1 MGSIRHI
8 EQNTRQLRETHKTY
22 VTQDTRKKGSK
33 ERQISRSFS
42 LVCEIGSVEGEKIEK
57 LFLQLHHH
65 IIKQQASKSKT
76 INYIMSS
83 VQFHMSDAVQ
93 RGAEHGMRIGMEAAM
108 KSVLEEVVNK
118 LSEKYEFDAEEA
130 MEFLGVVTFKKP
142 KKSKKVQL
150 PWCGMVILNCCQ
162 ALKVNKGLHS
172 QCLNDK
178 VEEGEFC
185 KSCQKDADKNGGTP
199 SKGTASA
206 RIDPDYTDAKGKA
219 PVNYGNY
226 MKKEGIT
233 REAAEAE
240 AAKWGVTIPEEQ
252 FLVVDTKKGRK
263 KKDASSDT
271 ETEDTA
277 SEAGSVSEPET
288 EETASEAG
296 SVSEPETDETA
307 SDTGSISE
315 PEEPVEQ
322 EPVEQEPV
330 EQEQEQEPVEQEPVE
345 QEPVEQ
351 EPVEQEPVEDD
362 TTSETETASDTETK
376 PKAKTKSKARGPKHF
391 TGTRDEWNAMNKDEQ
406 NEWKKQNPSPAEAEK
421 AEKAR
426 VAAEKK
432 AAKQDTKN
440 ADKKAVKQDTKNA
453 DKKAGKK
460 AAKQETTKAKA

>member
-1 MGSIRHI
+1 
-8 EQNTRQLRETHKTY
+8 
-22 VTQDTRKKGSK
+22 
-33 ERQISRSFS
+33 
-42 LVCEIGSVEGEKIEK
+42 
-57 LFLQLHHH
+57 
-65 IIKQQASKSKT
+65 
-76 INYIMSS
+76 MSS

-322 EPVEQEPV
+322 EPEEQEPEEQEPV

-345 QEPVEQ
+345 
-351 EPVEQEPVEDD
+351 DD
-362 TTSETETASDTETK
+362 TTSETGTASETETASDTETK

-421 AEKAR
+421 AEKAEKAR

-440 ADKKAVKQDTKNA
+440 VDKKAVKQDTKNA

>member
-1 MGSIRHI
+1 
-8 EQNTRQLRETHKTY
+8 
-22 VTQDTRKKGSK
+22 
-33 ERQISRSFS
+33 
-42 LVCEIGSVEGEKIEK
+42 
-57 LFLQLHHH
+57 
-65 IIKQQASKSKT
+65 
-76 INYIMSS
+76 MSS

-130 MEFLGVVTFKKP
+130 MEVLGVVTFKKP

-150 PWCGMVILNCCQ
+150 PWCGMVIPNCCQ

-322 EPVEQEPV
+322 EPVEQE
-330 EQEQEQEPVEQEPVE
+330 
-345 QEPVEQ
+345 
-351 EPVEQEPVEDD
+351 DD
-362 TTSETETASDTETK
+362 TTSETGTASETETASDTETK

-432 AAKQDTKN
+432 AEKKAAKQETKN
-440 ADKKAVKQDTKNA
+440 ADKKAG
-453 DKKAGKK
+453 KKAGKK
-460 AAKQETTKAKA
+460 AAKQETTKANA

>member
-1 MGSIRHI
+1 
-8 EQNTRQLRETHKTY
+8 
-22 VTQDTRKKGSK
+22 
-33 ERQISRSFS
+33 
-42 LVCEIGSVEGEKIEK
+42 VCEIGCVEGEKIEK

-150 PWCGMVILNCCQ
+150 PWCGMVIPNCCQ

-263 KKDASSDT
+263 KKGASSDT

-288 EETASEAG
+288 DETTSEAG

-307 SDTGSISE
+307 SDTGSVSE
-315 PEEPVEQ
+315 PEEPV
-322 EPVEQEPV
+322 
-330 EQEQEQEPVEQEPVE
+330 EQEPVEQEPVE

-362 TTSETETASDTETK
+362 TTETASETDTK

-440 ADKKAVKQDTKNA
+440 ADKKAGKKAVKQDTKNA
-453 DKKAGKK
+453 DKKAGEK

>member
-1 MGSIRHI
+1 
-8 EQNTRQLRETHKTY
+8 
-22 VTQDTRKKGSK
+22 
-33 ERQISRSFS
+33 
-42 LVCEIGSVEGEKIEK
+42 
-57 LFLQLHHH
+57 
-65 IIKQQASKSKT
+65 
-76 INYIMSS
+76 MSS

-322 EPVEQEPV
+322 EPEEPV
-330 EQEQEQEPVEQEPVE
+330 EQ
-345 QEPVEQ
+345 EQ

-421 AEKAR
+421 AEK
-426 VAAEKK
+426 K

>member
-1 MGSIRHI
+1 
-8 EQNTRQLRETHKTY
+8 
-22 VTQDTRKKGSK
+22 
-33 ERQISRSFS
+33 
-42 LVCEIGSVEGEKIEK
+42 
-57 LFLQLHHH
+57 
-65 IIKQQASKSKT
+65 
-76 INYIMSS
+76 MSS

-150 PWCGMVILNCCQ
+150 PWCGMVIPNCCQ

-263 KKDASSDT
+263 KKGASSDT

-288 EETASEAG
+288 DETTSEAG

-307 SDTGSISE
+307 SDTGSVSE

-322 EPVEQEPV
+322 EPVE
-330 EQEQEQEPVEQEPVE
+330 
-345 QEPVEQ
+345 
-351 EPVEQEPVEDD
+351 DD
-362 TTSETETASDTETK
+362 TTETASETDTK

-440 ADKKAVKQDTKNA
+440 ADKKAGKKAVKQDTKNA
-453 DKKAGKK
+453 DKKAGEK

>member
-1 MGSIRHI
+1 
-8 EQNTRQLRETHKTY
+8 
-22 VTQDTRKKGSK
+22 
-33 ERQISRSFS
+33 
-42 LVCEIGSVEGEKIEK
+42 VCEIGCVEGEKIEK

-118 LSEKYEFDAEEA
+118 LSEKYEFNAEEA
-130 MEFLGVVTFKKP
+130 MEFLGLGLVTFKKP
-142 KKSKKVQL
+142 KKPKKVQL
-150 PWCGMVILNCCQ
+150 PWCGMVIPNCCQ

-288 EETASEAG
+288 DETTSEAG

-307 SDTGSISE
+307 SDTGSVSE

-322 EPVEQEPV
+322 EPVE
-330 EQEQEQEPVEQEPVE
+330 
-345 QEPVEQ
+345 
-351 EPVEQEPVEDD
+351 DD
-362 TTSETETASDTETK
+362 TTSETGTASETETASDTETK

-440 ADKKAVKQDTKNA
+440 ADKKAGKKAVKQDTKNA

-460 AAKQETTKAKA
+460 AAKQETTKA

>member
-1 MGSIRHI
+1 
-8 EQNTRQLRETHKTY
+8 
-22 VTQDTRKKGSK
+22 
-33 ERQISRSFS
+33 
-42 LVCEIGSVEGEKIEK
+42 
-57 LFLQLHHH
+57 
-65 IIKQQASKSKT
+65 
-76 INYIMSS
+76 MSS

-150 PWCGMVILNCCQ
+150 PWCGMVIPNCCQ

-233 REAAEAE
+233 RESAEAE

-263 KKDASSDT
+263 KKGASSDT

-277 SEAGSVSEPET
+277 SEAGSSEAGSSEAET
-288 EETASEAG
+288 EETTSEAG

-322 EPVEQEPV
+322 EQEPV
-330 EQEQEQEPVEQEPVE
+330 EHEQEPVEQEPVE
-345 QEPVEQ
+345 EPVEQ
-351 EPVEQEPVEDD
+351 EPVEEPVEDD
-362 TTSETETASDTETK
+362 TTSETGTASDTETK
-376 PKAKTKSKARGPKHF
+376 PKAKSKARGPKHF

-432 AAKQDTKN
+432 AAE
-440 ADKKAVKQDTKNA
+440 KKAAKQETKNA
-453 DKKAGKK
+453 DKKAGKAGK
-460 AAKQETTKAKA
+460 KAKA

>member
-1 MGSIRHI
+1 
-8 EQNTRQLRETHKTY
+8 
-22 VTQDTRKKGSK
+22 
-33 ERQISRSFS
+33 
-42 LVCEIGSVEGEKIEK
+42 
-57 LFLQLHHH
+57 
-65 IIKQQASKSKT
+65 
-76 INYIMSS
+76 MSS

-118 LSEKYEFDAEEA
+118 LSEKYEFNAEEA
-130 MEFLGVVTFKKP
+130 MEFLGLGLVTFKKP
-142 KKSKKVQL
+142 KKPKKVQL
-150 PWCGMVILNCCQ
+150 PWCGMVIPNCCQ

-288 EETASEAG
+288 
-296 SVSEPETDETA
+296 DETA
-307 SDTGSISE
+307 SDTGSVSE
-315 PEEPVEQ
+315 PE
-322 EPVEQEPV
+322 
-330 EQEQEQEPVEQEPVE
+330 
-345 QEPVEQ
+345 

-362 TTSETETASDTETK
+362 TTSETGTASETETASETDTK

-440 ADKKAVKQDTKNA
+440 ADKKAGKKAVKQDTKNA

-460 AAKQETTKAKA
+460 AAKQETTKA

>member
-1 MGSIRHI
+1 
-8 EQNTRQLRETHKTY
+8 
-22 VTQDTRKKGSK
+22 
-33 ERQISRSFS
+33 
-42 LVCEIGSVEGEKIEK
+42 VCEIGCVEGEKIEK

-150 PWCGMVILNCCQ
+150 PWCGMVIPNCCQ

-315 PEEPVEQ
+315 PEEQ
-322 EPVEQEPV
+322 EPV
-330 EQEQEQEPVEQEPVE
+330 EPVE

-362 TTSETETASDTETK
+362 TTSETGTASETETASDTETK

-432 AAKQDTKN
+432 AEKKAAKQE
-440 ADKKAVKQDTKNA
+440 TKNA

>member
-1 MGSIRHI
+1 
-8 EQNTRQLRETHKTY
+8 
-22 VTQDTRKKGSK
+22 
-33 ERQISRSFS
+33 
-42 LVCEIGSVEGEKIEK
+42 
-57 LFLQLHHH
+57 
-65 IIKQQASKSKT
+65 
-76 INYIMSS
+76 MSS

-288 EETASEAG
+288 
-296 SVSEPETDETA
+296 DETA

-315 PEEPVEQ
+315 PEEPVEL
-322 EPVEQEPV
+322 EPV
-330 EQEQEQEPVEQEPVE
+330 EQEQEQEQEPVE

-426 VAAEKK
+426 VAVEKK
-432 AAKQDTKN
+432 AA
-440 ADKKAVKQDTKNA
+440 KQDTKNA

>member
-1 MGSIRHI
+1 
-8 EQNTRQLRETHKTY
+8 
-22 VTQDTRKKGSK
+22 
-33 ERQISRSFS
+33 
-42 LVCEIGSVEGEKIEK
+42 
-57 LFLQLHHH
+57 
-65 IIKQQASKSKT
+65 
-76 INYIMSS
+76 
-83 VQFHMSDAVQ
+83 MSDAVQ

-150 PWCGMVILNCCQ
+150 PWCGMVIPNCCQ

-233 REAAEAE
+233 RESAEAE

-263 KKDASSDT
+263 KKGASSDT

-277 SEAGSVSEPET
+277 SEAGSSEAGSSEAGSVSEPET
-288 EETASEAG
+288 EETTSEAG

-322 EPVEQEPV
+322 E
-330 EQEQEQEPVEQEPVE
+330 QEPVEQEPVE
-345 QEPVEQ
+345 
-351 EPVEQEPVEDD
+351 EPVEDD
-362 TTSETETASDTETK
+362 TTSETGTASDTETK
-376 PKAKTKSKARGPKHF
+376 PKAKSKARGPKHF

-432 AAKQDTKN
+432 AAE
-440 ADKKAVKQDTKNA
+440 KKAAKQETKNA

-460 AAKQETTKAKA
+460 KAKA

>member
-1 MGSIRHI
+1 
-8 EQNTRQLRETHKTY
+8 
-22 VTQDTRKKGSK
+22 
-33 ERQISRSFS
+33 
-42 LVCEIGSVEGEKIEK
+42 VCEIGCVEGEKIEK

-150 PWCGMVILNCCQ
+150 PWCGMVIPNCCQ

-206 RIDPDYTDAKGKA
+206 RIDPEYTDAKGKA

-240 AAKWGVTIPEEQ
+240 ATKWGVTIPEEQ

-315 PEEPVEQ
+315 PV
-322 EPVEQEPV
+322 
-330 EQEQEQEPVEQEPVE
+330 EPVEQEPVE

-351 EPVEQEPVEDD
+351 EPVEPVEQEPVEDD
-362 TTSETETASDTETK
+362 TTSETGTASETETASDTETK

-421 AEKAR
+421 AR

-432 AAKQDTKN
+432 AAKQD
-440 ADKKAVKQDTKNA
+440 KKAAKQ

>member
-1 MGSIRHI
+1 
-8 EQNTRQLRETHKTY
+8 
-22 VTQDTRKKGSK
+22 
-33 ERQISRSFS
+33 
-42 LVCEIGSVEGEKIEK
+42 VCEIGSVEGEKIEK

-76 INYIMSS
+76 INYNYIMSS

-150 PWCGMVILNCCQ
+150 PWCGMVIPNCCQ

-322 EPVEQEPV
+322 EPEEQEPEEQEPVEQEPVEQEPEEQEPV

-345 QEPVEQ
+345 
-351 EPVEQEPVEDD
+351 DD
-362 TTSETETASDTETK
+362 TTSETGTASETETASDTETK

-426 VAAEKK
+426 VAVEKK
-432 AAKQDTKN
+432 AA
-440 ADKKAVKQDTKNA
+440 KQDTKNA